1 MGFQQSREPVGSDV
15 QLRLSFPDTSH
26 VVQESGKLVGAVGI
40 DDLVGR
46 LEGSAHFVALCV
58 VAARKHVSDELSVV
72 VGQSVVD
79 VVAVG
84 RKGRSAGGEG
94 GTGKVER

>member
-1 MGFQQSREPVGSDV
+1 
-15 QLRLSFPDTSH
+15 
-26 VVQESGKLVGAVGI
+26 VGAVGI

-46 LEGSAHFVALCV
+46 FQGSAHLVALRV
-58 VAARKHVSDELSVV
+58 VARKHVSDESSVV